1 MITFERALEQALHER
16 LDDAEVELERWEAI
30 DCILVEAARVLLD
43 AIRWRVREH
52 AAAGRWESAELC
64 VDLAERAVQD
74 WLPEF
79 LRPPGD

>member
-16 LDDAEVELERWEAI
+16 LDDAEVVLDRWVGS
-30 DCILVEAARVLLD
+30 DPFLVEAARDLLD

-64 VDLAERAVQD
+64 ADLAERAVQD
-74 WLPEF
+74 WLPQF